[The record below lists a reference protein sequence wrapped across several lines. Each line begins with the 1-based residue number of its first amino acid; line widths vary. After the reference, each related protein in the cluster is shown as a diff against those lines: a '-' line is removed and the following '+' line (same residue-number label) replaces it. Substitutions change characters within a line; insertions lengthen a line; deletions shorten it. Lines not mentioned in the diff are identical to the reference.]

1 VWAPRTAAPFMQN
14 TGSYVLKVH
23 GMTYKAGRRIR
34 NEQLNFFFFAMMDVR
49 HLLRALMIRNISYLL
64 FS

>member
-34 NEQLNFFFFAMMDVR
+34 NEQLNFFFCYDGCASLAPRFNDKK
-49 HLLRALMIRNISYLL
+49 YLI
-64 FS
+64 FVI